1 MYADAV
7 PQRTV
12 HLLILLTPDFSLQPN
27 TTAQKKEKKNKIHFF
42 NLCFSS
48 FTGGGWSQLP
58 QPEIGDSVLLPAT
71 LLDLS
76 KTKHSCHNLSP
87 HLLHPKELDQQH
99 IYKPIIKTKLQ
110 RKLHSLMQRTN
121 LQIHQKEHPKTNK
134 ETHTHTHTHNHKRK
148 QHLETSLYKTT
159 SGYLA
164 KKIQLRII
172 SQTSLLPSSSSAAA
186 SCSRFTM
193 ICEILQPSP
202 SPHPKEATE
211 FFLSRPNPSRPVVL
225 KPNIKSSHHLEWLL
239 GGDGRG
245 QNNEVDG
252 TCAWGRRSPT
262 RTKKNKN

>member
-99 IYKPIIKTKLQ
+99 IYKPITKTKLQ
-110 RKLHSLMQRTN
+110 WKLHSLMQRTN
-121 LQIHQKEHPKTNK
+121 LQMHQKEHPKTNK
-134 ETHTHTHTHNHKRK
+134 ETHTHTHT
-148 QHLETSLYKTT
+148 QSQQKTT
-159 SGYLA
+159 
-164 KKIQLRII
+164 
-172 SQTSLLPSSSSAAA
+172 PW
-186 SCSRFTM
+186 
-193 ICEILQPSP
+193 
-202 SPHPKEATE
+202 
-211 FFLSRPNPSRPVVL
+211 N
-225 KPNIKSSHHLEWLL
+225 
-239 GGDGRG
+239 
-245 QNNEVDG
+245 
-252 TCAWGRRSPT
+252 
-262 RTKKNKN
+262 